1 MSFRFREVNSF
12 FELMK
17 EVERFVKYN
26 NKQNQNSFIGF
37 CPSYNCDGIRIGCA
51 NTFHL
56 SLTPCGQN
64 VNITFEEE
72 DDALT
77 METDLEHAFLF
88 VKGLLEDAR
97 F

>member
-17 EVERFVKYN
+17 EVERFIRYN
-26 NKQNQNSFIGF
+26 NKQNQNSFVWF
-37 CPSYNCDGIRIGCA
+37 CLSYNCDGIRIGCS

-56 SLTPCGQN
+56 ELTHCGQN
-64 VNITFEEE
+64 VNITFEKE

-88 VKGLLEDAR
+88 VKGLLESSR

>member
-17 EVERFVKYN
+17 EVERFIRYN
-26 NKQNQNSFIGF
+26 NKQNQNSFVWF
-37 CPSYNCDGIRIGCA
+37 CFSYDCNGIRIGCS

-56 SLTPCGQN
+56 KLTPCGQN

-72 DDALT
+72 DALT
-77 METDLEHAFLF
+77 IETDLEHAFLF
-88 VKGLLEDAR
+88 VKGLLENSR